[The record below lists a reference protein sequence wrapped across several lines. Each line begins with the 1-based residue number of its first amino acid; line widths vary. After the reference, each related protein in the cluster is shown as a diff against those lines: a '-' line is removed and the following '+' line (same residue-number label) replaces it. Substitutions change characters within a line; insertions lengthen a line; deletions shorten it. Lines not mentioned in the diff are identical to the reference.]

1 MNELLSWWRAAGE
14 RRRVRRAQRELPAL
28 DEHTLRDIG
37 VARSEFG
44 SFWAESHGVAEA
56 TRRRV
61 LEHLDRRL
69 GL

>member
-1 MNELLSWWRAAGE
+1 MNDLLTWWRASSE
-14 RRRVRRAQRELPAL
+14 RRRVQRAQRELPVL

-44 SFWAESHGVAEA
+44 SYWAESYGVVEA

-61 LEHLDRRL
+61 LENLDRRL